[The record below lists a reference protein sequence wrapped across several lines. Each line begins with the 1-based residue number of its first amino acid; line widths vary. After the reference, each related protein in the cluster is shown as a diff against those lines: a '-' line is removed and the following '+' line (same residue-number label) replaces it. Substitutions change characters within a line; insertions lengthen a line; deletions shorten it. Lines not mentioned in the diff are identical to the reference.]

1 MDNTDHCQMLK
12 IKRQRTEKI
21 EHERQRKQMITLEE
35 ENMQAVY
42 EHIRN
47 VPLDF
52 SDFESL
58 HFSTGSSSYNS
69 VNTSQMM
76 DYNKGG

>member
-1 MDNTDHCQMLK
+1 
-12 IKRQRTEKI
+12 
-21 EHERQRKQMITLEE
+21 MITLEE

-76 DYNKGG
+76 DYNKVGNQMSPDVQDDSQNLNAGADCPFDEFNS